1 MPPHPCVF
9 VNEPKLLD
17 LKMILIQKHGLR
29 AEFVGGVLN
38 IEDTVAIKRVRLLS
52 FFHWS
57 HNSFR
62 SFRMKPVKLL
72 SKVLYP
78 TPTTKFDESSTINML
93 FCNNCL
99 YVSI

>member
-38 IEDTVAIKRVRLLS
+38 IEDTVAIKRVRSPSLFHLHIQYLPIFQNEAGKITLEGALS
-52 FFHWS
+52 DTYY
-57 HNSFR
+57 
-62 SFRMKPVKLL
+62 
-72 SKVLYP
+72 KVRRILY
-78 TPTTKFDESSTINML
+78 DQYAIL
-93 FCNNCL
+93 
-99 YVSI
+99 